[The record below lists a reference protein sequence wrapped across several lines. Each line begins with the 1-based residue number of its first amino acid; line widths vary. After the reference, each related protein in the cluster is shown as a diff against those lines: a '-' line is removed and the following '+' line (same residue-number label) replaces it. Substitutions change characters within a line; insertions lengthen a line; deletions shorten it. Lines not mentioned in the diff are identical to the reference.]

1 MADFSFDVVS
11 KVDLNLI
18 EEAISVAKK
27 EVTNRYDFKGSNPNI
42 ELLSKESLIK
52 ISCGDEYKVKALYD
66 ILLTRLAKK
75 RRRFK
80 KFPPAENRGRAGR
93 NGKTGS

>member
-27 EVTNRYDFKGSNPNI
+27 EVANRYDFKGSNPNI
-42 ELLSKESLIK
+42 ELFGKENLLK
-52 ISCGDEYKVKALYD
+52 ISWTNIK
-66 ILLTRLAKK
+66 
-75 RRRFK
+75 
-80 KFPPAENRGRAGR
+80 
-93 NGKTGS
+93 

>member
-42 ELLSKESLIK
+42 ELLPKENLIK

-75 RRRFK
+75 
-80 KFPPAENRGRAGR
+80 A
-93 NGKTGS
+93 

>member
-27 EVTNRYDFKGSNPNI
+27 EVANRYDFKGSNPNI
-42 ELLSKESLIK
+42 ELFGKENLLK
-52 ISCGDEYKVKALYD
+52 IS
-66 ILLTRLAKK
+66 
-75 RRRFK
+75 
-80 KFPPAENRGRAGR
+80 
-93 NGKTGS
+93 

>member
-27 EVTNRYDFKGSNPNI
+27 EVTNRYDFKGSNPDL
-42 ELLSKESLIK
+42 ERVSKENLIK
-52 ISCGDEYKVKALYD
+52 IRGLRKGSSFFAYLIQ
-66 ILLTRLAKK
+66 ILICRYV
-75 RRRFK
+75 
-80 KFPPAENRGRAGR
+80 
-93 NGKTGS
+93 S